1 MGRWRFFSN
10 RRTAEKAL
18 AAAIMES
25 IQGIFFMLDKQGGF
39 LAANKALQLLIGRGA
54 EAYHET
60 GMIEVIAEE
69 DRELWARSIREIG
82 PNGRAVM
89 TVRILAQDGRKV
101 PFQLSVLPDAL
112 DGEACL
118 VGTGSDL
125 TELLKAREDLS
136 VMESRFREM
145 HENALEGMF
154 QTTPEGKIV
163 SANPALARFLG
174 YDSVAELL
182 RRVDDVGAQVF
193 FDPED
198 RRRLVQRVLAEG
210 AVRHQEIHL
219 RRQDG
224 TAAWGLLNQWRIP
237 TAEGEPALLEGFIVD
252 ISERKRAE
260 TELQLKEEKYRSLYN
275 QFHGILDA
283 IPDAMC
289 LISRDLR
296 IIWAND
302 LAAANMGM
310 SMPEFLGKHCYES
323 RHGFSEPCPDCI
335 VLESYDSGL
344 PVSGEGTTT
353 DGRVWE
359 LHALPVAGDDGK
371 VTGVIEAARDI
382 TERKKAEAEQ
392 AKLQAQFAQA
402 QKMESVGRLA
412 GGVAHDFNNM
422 LTVILGLTELA
433 LRRMDPGQ
441 PLFADLQAI
450 SKAAERS
457 AALTRQLLAF
467 ARKQTVAPK
476 VLDLNEVVSG
486 MLAMLRRL
494 IGEDIDLN
502 WLPAEGLWPVR
513 IDPSQVDQ
521 ILANLCVNAR
531 DAIGDTGKV
540 TIETRNVTLD
550 EPYCSGNIG
559 IVPGDFVELV
569 VSDNGCGMDADTT
582 SHLFEPFFTTKELG
596 KGTGLGLATVYGI
609 ISQNQGGIHVYSEP
623 GRGTTFRVYLPRHTA
638 RNAAAPKAGMAEK
651 GIGSCGTILAVED
664 EPAILSVVKTILQQQ
679 GFTVLTAANPEE
691 AIRLGAEHGSE
702 ICLLLTD
709 VVLPGMNGRELVNRL
724 QVFHPNIKPL
734 FMSGYTAN
742 VIVHHGVLDE
752 GVHFIAKPFSSANLL
767 AKVKETLAGRA

>member
-1 MGRWRFFSN
+1 MGRWGFFPGKRATES
-10 RRTAEKAL
+10 AL
-18 AAAIMES
+18 SDAVIES
-25 IQGIFFMLDKQGGF
+25 IQGIFFVLDKQGGF
-39 LAANKALQLLIGRGA
+39 LIGNKVLHSLVGIGA
-54 EAYHET
+54 EALRGA
-60 GMIEVIAEE
+60 GMSEVVAEE
-69 DRELWARSIREIG
+69 DHELWASGIREIG
-82 PNGRAVM
+82 TNGGAVM
-89 TVRILAQDGRKV
+89 TVRLLAQDGRKV
-101 PFQLSVLPDAL
+101 PFRLSVHSARL
-112 DGEACL
+112 DGEARL

-125 TELLKAREDLS
+125 TDLLEAQAARRAIEA
-136 VMESRFREM
+136 RYRET

-163 SANPALARFLG
+163 NANPALARFLG

-182 RRVDDVGAQVF
+182 RCVDDIGAQLF
-193 FDPED
+193 IDPGD
-198 RRRLVQRVLAEG
+198 RRRLIQRVLAEG
-210 AVRHQEIHL
+210 AVRHQVINL

-224 TAAWGLLNQWRIP
+224 TPVWGLLNQWLIP
-237 TAEGEPALLEGFIVD
+237 TPEGEPPMFEGFIVD

-260 TELQLKEEKYRSLYN
+260 DELQRNEEKYRSLYN
-275 QFHGILDA
+275 QFRGILDA
-283 IPDAMC
+283 IPEAMC

-296 IIWAND
+296 IIWANE

-323 RHGFSEPCPDCI
+323 RHGFCEPCPNCI
-335 VLESYDSGL
+335 VLESYGSGV
-344 PVSGEGTTT
+344 PVASEGATP

-359 LHALPVAGDDGK
+359 LHALPVCGDDGK

-392 AKLQAQFAQA
+392 AKLQEQFAQA

-433 LRRMDPGQ
+433 LRRLDPSQ

-450 SKAAERS
+450 GKAAERS

-476 VLDLNEVVSG
+476 VLDLNEVVGG
-486 MLAMLRRL
+486 MLGMLRRL
-494 IGEDIDLN
+494 IGEDIDLT
-502 WLPAEGLWPVR
+502 WLPAAGLWPVR

-550 EPYCSGNIG
+550 EPYCLGNVG
-559 IVPGDFVELV
+559 IVPGDFIELA
-569 VSDNGCGMDADTT
+569 VSDDGCGMDADTT

-596 KGTGLGLATVYGI
+596 KGTGLGLATIYGI
-609 ISQNQGGIHVYSEP
+609 VRQNQGAIHVYSEP
-623 GRGTTFRVYLPRHTA
+623 GKGTTFRVCLPRHTEKVA
-638 RNAAAPKAGMAEK
+638 TGPKAETAEN
-651 GIGSCGTILAVED
+651 GVGNCGTILVVED
-664 EPAILSVVKTILQQQ
+664 EPTILSVVKTMLKHQ
-679 GFTVLTAANPEE
+679 GFTVLTAASPEE
-691 AIRLGAEHGSE
+691 ASRIGAEHGSE
-702 ICLLLTD
+702 IGLLLTD
-709 VVLPGMNGRELVNRL
+709 VVQPGMNGRELVKRL
-724 QVFHPNIKPL
+724 KAFHPDIKSL

-742 VIVHHGVLDE
+742 VIAHHGVLDE
-752 GVHFIAKPFSSANLL
+752 GVHFIAKPFSSTDLL
-767 AKVKETLAGRA
+767 AKIKETLAGRT